1 MKRKVFFSVRSAYR
15 MLVIN
20 KHHATE
26 YMENIA
32 GRSDT
37 KAEEKEW
44 LGIWKLDLPS
54 KIRVFLWRLARHSLP
69 SGDILFCRHMAQQ
82 SSCGICGAH
91 DSWKHSLIEC
101 NLARCVWALERAEV
115 TDFLYSIQETN
126 AHAWWVEAAEK
137 LMKANL
143 IRVAVTL
150 WAIWFVRRKAIHEH
164 SFQSPLS
171 THCFIDRYIADLN
184 LIKPEQ
190 GGGRGTQ
197 QQVPRWIP
205 PPADTLKINVDTA
218 ISKNTGR
225 AAAAAV
231 ARDGTGAFQG
241 ASVLITQGVTDPESM
256 EAIACREGLALASD
270 LAIRKVRI
278 ASDNIN
284 VVKNIRGDSKGIY
297 GHIVQEIKAR
307 AGSFASSEFVHE
319 GRASNED
326 AHKLARSSVY
336 CDLGR
341 QVWFV
346 SPPEGICIYVPI
358 NN

>member
-1 MKRKVFFSVRSAYR
+1 MQSNAWLWSAAGHGGFPPRGSNLKCKAQEHLSSPWARPKPKYFFSLFFPPNREYK
-15 MLVIN
+15 LVP
-20 KHHATE
+20 A
-26 YMENIA
+26 
-32 GRSDT
+32 
-37 KAEEKEW
+37 
-44 LGIWKLDLPS
+44 
-54 KIRVFLWRLARHSLP
+54 
-69 SGDILFCRHMAQQ
+69 AQY
-82 SSCGICGAH
+82 
-91 DSWKHSLIEC
+91 L
-101 NLARCVWALERAEV
+101 
-115 TDFLYSIQETN
+115 
-126 AHAWWVEAAEK
+126 
-137 LMKANL
+137 
-143 IRVAVTL
+143 
-150 WAIWFVRRKAIHEH
+150 
-164 SFQSPLS
+164 
-171 THCFIDRYIADLN
+171 
-184 LIKPEQ
+184 
-190 GGGRGTQ
+190 
-197 QQVPRWIP
+197 
-205 PPADTLKINVDTA
+205 

-225 AAAAAV
+225 AAAAAAV

-341 QVWFV
+341 QVWFL
-346 SPPEGICIYVPI
+346 SPPKDICISVPI

>member
-1 MKRKVFFSVRSAYR
+1 MLTQGLIRWIGIGETTKIWNMNWLPREGSLRPLRSSAAMAPHLVSELIDATTATWDMQMLQTYFTPADVKVILNIPLCTRRQADFWAWHHEKKGVFSVRSAYR

-82 SSCGICGAH
+82 SSCGICGAQ

-137 LMKANL
+137 LMKADL

-171 THCFIDRYIADLN
+171 THYFIDRYIADLN

-197 QQVPRWIP
+197 
-205 PPADTLKINVDTA
+205 
-218 ISKNTGR
+218 
-225 AAAAAV
+225 
-231 ARDGTGAFQG
+231 
-241 ASVLITQGVTDPESM
+241 
-256 EAIACREGLALASD
+256 
-270 LAIRKVRI
+270 
-278 ASDNIN
+278 
-284 VVKNIRGDSKGIY
+284 
-297 GHIVQEIKAR
+297 
-307 AGSFASSEFVHE
+307 
-319 GRASNED
+319 
-326 AHKLARSSVY
+326 
-336 CDLGR
+336 
-341 QVWFV
+341 
-346 SPPEGICIYVPI
+346 
-358 NN
+358 